1 MKAYVKS
8 EDVARQAAS
17 VVLKFVM
24 DDTNWRLVSFRRRPR
39 RGAFFDCF
47 VSRRRLARET
57 AVLRE
62 FFCLGFA
69 VVTRWIFRRSGDLAQ
84 PEELL
89 GRVLEL
95 CIDGFTDPLWPV
107 FRFTTPEE
115 AASFVSEGV
124 PAYVA
129 AGPPDTMAAVLHERM
144 SPTLDEGEQKAWIA
158 HAVLLCAGPSSVL
171 PALGLA
177 MDHAVGGPITP
188 FPQNVSV
195 FYTRLARTLL
205 QSVQV

>member
-1 MKAYVKS
+1 MKAHIKS
-8 EDVARQAAS
+8 EDAARQAAN
-17 VVLKFVM
+17 VVLQFIL
-24 DDTNWRLVSFRRRPR
+24 DDSNWRLVSFRRRPR
-39 RGAFFDCF
+39 RGSFFDRF

-57 AVLRE
+57 AVVQE
-62 FFCLGFA
+62 FFCLVLA
-69 VVTRWIFRRSGDLAQ
+69 VVTRWIFQRSGDRAQ

-107 FRFTTPEE
+107 FRFTTFEE

-144 SPTLDEGEQKAWIA
+144 SPTLGEGEQEAWIA
-158 HAVLLCAGPSSVL
+158 HAVMLCAGPSSVL
-171 PALGLA
+171 PALDLA
-177 MDHAVGGPITP
+177 MDHAVGGPISP

-205 QSVQV
+205 QSV